1 MKEHESLN
9 ADEETKHYALE
20 KLTLQS
26 SIIDYKCA
34 ILGRSSEK
42 LEKNK
47 NNVQQQSNK
56 IGSERPHVLHTLT
69 SWS

>member
-9 ADEETKHYALE
+9 GDEETKHYALE
-20 KLTLQS
+20 ELTLQS
-26 SIIDYKCA
+26 SIIDYYVVN
-34 ILGRSSEK
+34 LGISSEK
-42 LEKNK
+42 VEINK

-56 IGSERPHVLHTLT
+56 IGNERPHVLHTLT